1 MKTKSMTM
9 LKPINSQYISGY
21 PFFVHLMPYLLLLL
35 IVLPIFCHMMEKKRS
50 DWHMKAN
57 KDTLLV
63 MGKCFRCTGGS
74 MGIAQTAGI
83 FFIKAKGSVESP
95 KLRTRQEESPH
106 LPCPSAPSKGFNMDF
121 MVYCATIV

>member
-1 MKTKSMTM
+1 M
-9 LKPINSQYISGY
+9 LKPIHSQYISGY

-57 KDTLLV
+57 KDTPLV

-83 FFIKAKGSVESP
+83 FFHKGKGLSGISKVKNKAGRIPTSP
-95 KLRTRQEESPH
+95 MSF
-106 LPCPSAPSKGFNMDF
+106 CSIKGFNMDF